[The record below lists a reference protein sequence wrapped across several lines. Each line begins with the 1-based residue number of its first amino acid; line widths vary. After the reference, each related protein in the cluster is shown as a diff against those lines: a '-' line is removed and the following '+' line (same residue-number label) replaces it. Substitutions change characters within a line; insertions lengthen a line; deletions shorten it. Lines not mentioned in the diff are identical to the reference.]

1 MLTQSL
7 NVLSKV
13 EQDEY
18 TNEGIYWQHIPFVD
32 NQDILNMVGI
42 QPLSIMALIDD
53 ETKFPKGKSFLYLKK
68 IHLSAKA
75 KFRF

>member
-18 TNEGIYWQHIPFVD
+18 TKEGIYWQHIPFVD

-68 IHLSAKA
+68 NTFKCKSQI
-75 KFRF
+75 